1 MGFFSEEPSP
11 EELQQRVE
19 RAKAEREIEEQKAE
33 KMRLVAEAKRR
44 YGKDWSKMFSGFAGG
59 IDWQKLKFQ
68 VGQNG
73 RR

>member
-1 MGFFSEEPSP
+1 MGFFSEEVSP

-44 YGKDWSKMFSGFAGG
+44 YGKDWGKLFQGFAGG

-68 VGQNG
+68 VGQGG